1 MTEGTWKGNER
12 GVTGDDEVYGLGGG
26 GNERAVCGVLPGS
39 MKRHVRL
46 GRMIYCPVEH
56 GVRVWPWC
64 SKRNGSEDTK
74 WSGN

>member
-1 MTEGTWKGNER
+1 MEGERTRSYGRRR
-12 GVTGDDEVYGLGGG
+12 GVWLGRG

-64 SKRNGSEDTK
+64 SKRNGSEDMK